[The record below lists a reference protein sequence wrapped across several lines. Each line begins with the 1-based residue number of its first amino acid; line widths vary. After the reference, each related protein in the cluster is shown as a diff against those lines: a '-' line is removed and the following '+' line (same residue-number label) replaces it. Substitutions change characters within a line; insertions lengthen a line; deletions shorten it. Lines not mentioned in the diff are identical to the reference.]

1 MGGFWAAM
9 ETSLRDSWGVCAF
22 PALETATFSWRLF
35 DATINVQGQGQ
46 GQITIADNTK
56 FMPNLD
62 IVDNDYSFIRF
73 VRDADQWRFG
83 FFTDMTDEDLKDQE
97 VTDGN

>member
-1 MGGFWAAM
+1 
-9 ETSLRDSWGVCAF
+9 
-22 PALETATFSWRLF
+22 
-35 DATINVQGQGQ
+35 
-46 GQITIADNTK
+46 
-56 FMPNLD
+56 MPNLD